1 MQAPY
6 LIFFKIGMC
15 NSNPRSFPLM
25 LRIKLMLCVRK
36 TQLASL
42 FHLWQSDFTQSYM
55 VVPVGTILCQQF
67 GGYFYFQSVLP
78 LWGGGG
84 GVGNECHTFS
94 NHFFTCLKSWDC
106 LRTIPSSNK
115 CILVCVPITWTFS
128 NFLDC
133 STSPVPSTLS
143 WNRSLSSLWA
153 TWNASSPFS
162 KLHQPELHIS
172 YKGNIL
178 CFCSLFFLIISQNT

>member
-1 MQAPY
+1 MTIRFHSVIYGSSSGHNIMSAVWR
-6 LIFFKIGMC
+6 LFLFSVC
-15 NSNPRSFPLM
+15 A
-25 LRIKLMLCVRK
+25 
-36 TQLASL
+36 TSL
-42 FHLWQSDFTQSYM
+42 
-55 VVPVGTILCQQF
+55 
-67 GGYFYFQSVLP
+67 GGA
-78 LWGGGG
+78 
-84 GVGNECHTFS
+84 VGNECHTFS

-106 LRTIPSSNK
+106 LRIIPSSNK

-162 KLHQPELHIS
+162 KLHQPKLHIS